1 MPEALEDVRR
11 RRRRR
16 RATDHDE
23 DAARRLDSE
32 DQTEAE
38 RVADHL
44 ASAGR
49 SLAEVRQMLDALSEA
64 QRTAVVARL
73 GQRHGNAFVVHLLQR
88 PNVEGWLA
96 LHIVLQANPP
106 TPELQMVVTQLRG
119 KGVRFTAEASRVLL
133 TNPEKAVADLEG
145 ALRQTLPDSQHPWAG
160 DAAEWL
166 VQYLKTNTNEAR
178 LLPAAP
184 EREGVQVADSPP
196 PPPDQGLLLTGA
208 LPDLAQQAPQG
219 CQLVVH
225 F

>member
-73 GQRHGNAFVVHLLQR
+73 GQLHGNAFVVHLLQR

-96 LHIVLQANPP
+96 LHIVLQANAP
-106 TPELQMVVTQLRG
+106 TPELQMVLTQLRG
-119 KGVRFTAEASRVLL
+119 KGVRFTAEALRVLL
-133 TNPEKAVADLEG
+133 GLLRDSGQAQRMIAANGQYQQSLPQGKTYQLLRVRFDGADGLVPEISG
-145 ALRQTLPDSQHPWAG
+145 H
-160 DAAEWL
+160 
-166 VQYLKTNTNEAR
+166 R
-178 LLPAAP
+178 LLVSIRFMRADAEGRLRPANGDVTF
-184 EREGVQVADSPP
+184 E
-196 PPPDQGLLLTGA
+196 LTLCA
-208 LPDLAQQAPQG
+208 
-219 CQLVVH
+219 
-225 F
+225 

>member
-1 MPEALEDVRR
+1 MAQALSATRR

-16 RATDHDE
+16 PAEYDE
-23 DAARRLDSE
+23 DPARRLDSQ

-49 SLAEVRQMLDALSEA
+49 SLAETRQMLDALSEA
-64 QRTAVVARL
+64 QRADVVARL
-73 GQRHGNAFVVHLLQR
+73 GQRHGNAFVVHLLSQ
-88 PNVEGWLA
+88 PNVEGGLG
-96 LHIVLQANPP
+96 LHILLQAAAPSQ
-106 TPELQMVVTQLRG
+106 ELQMVLAQLRG
-119 KGVRFTAEASRVLL
+119 KGVRFAPEALRALL
-133 TNPEKAVADLEG
+133 TNKDKAVADLEG

-166 VQYLKTNTNEAR
+166 VEHLKTTTVQAR
-178 LLPAAP
+178 LLPEAP
-184 EREGVQVADSPP
+184 GGEGVQVGDATPP
-196 PPPDQGLLLTGA
+196 APEQGLLLAGA